1 LIGGGGV
8 SNLKKKC
15 CVKSRQIDREQKKVH
30 PIIGAVGNFVYDITT
45 DRSEAD
51 FLEQVIYN
59 LKPDKRID
67 FSQILSRVDTKY
79 KTKFQEMS
87 VGFRGPETEVL
98 TAPILLSNGNIVE
111 EKYKFVRDKDFGL
124 LKIIG
129 QTKLLQMV

>member
-1 LIGGGGV
+1 MIGGGDV
-8 SNLKKKC
+8 SNLKNHC
-15 CVKSRQIDREQKKVH
+15 AKSRQVAREQRKIL
-30 PIIGAVGNFVYDITT
+30 PIVGAVGHFIYDIAT

-98 TAPILLSNGNIVE
+98 TAPILLSNGNVIE
-111 EKYKFVRDKDFGL
+111 EKYKFIRDRDVGL

-129 QTKLLQMV
+129 QTKLLRTD

>member
-1 LIGGGGV
+1 LIGGGDV
-8 SNLKKKC
+8 SDLKKDC
-15 CVKSRQIDREQKKVH
+15 AKSRQVAREQRKIL
-30 PIIGAVGNFVYDITT
+30 PIVGAVGHFIYDIAT

-51 FLEQVIYN
+51 FLEQAIYN

-129 QTKLLQMV
+129 QTKLLQIT